1 LKRPITEVIR
11 RGFDSAVANW
21 QLLLLRFAE
30 NIVFV
35 FLAIATV
42 IAVIA
47 PLIISIGLSAINMK
61 DVQANPDA
69 VAATLATVLA
79 SHWVVF
85 VYAFAAIFVLLG
97 IFIIIHS
104 FVIAGCAQTYVDADR
119 ALRPRVFSMER
130 WLAGGRHSMWP
141 VFWIYNGAYT
151 IAALV
156 VLVPA
161 VLVLI
166 FMLVLRESAG
176 ALVLGCLA
184 LGLIVFVMV
193 VVAVLTGIWCQKAI
207 IVAVRCN
214 LGAGEALRVA
224 WREIRGDFGRHFAVA
239 FIMLVISIGGA
250 ATLGMFSFAFAMPA
264 SRDAFLPLMFA
275 PARIALSM
283 VQNVF
288 SAAVTLWMLACFAAL
303 SDSLPRSE

>member
-35 FLAIATV
+35 FLTIATV
-42 IAVIA
+42 IAIVA
-47 PLIISIGLSAINMK
+47 PLLISIGLSAIDLK
-61 DVQANPDA
+61 DMRAKPDE
-69 VAATLATVLA
+69 VAATIGSVLA
-79 SHWVVF
+79 SHLAVF
-85 VYAFAAIFVLLG
+85 VYAFIAIFVLLG
-97 IFIIIHS
+97 ILIVIHS
-104 FVIAGCAQTYVDADR
+104 FVIAACAQTYVDADR
-119 ALRPRVFSMER
+119 APRPRVFSMER

-141 VFWIYNGAYT
+141 VFWIFNAAYT
-151 IAALV
+151 LAALV
-156 VLVPA
+156 ILVPA
-161 VLVLI
+161 VLVLV
-166 FMLVLRESAG
+166 FVLVLRESAG
-176 ALVLGCLA
+176 AIVIGCLS
-184 LGLIVFVMV
+184 LVFIVFVTI

-207 IVAVRCN
+207 IVAVRSN

-239 FIMLVISIGGA
+239 FIMIVISIGGA

-264 SRDAFLPLMFA
+264 SRDALLPLIFA

-288 SAAVTLWMLACFAAL
+288 TAAVSLWMLACFAAL
-303 SDSLPRSE
+303 SDSK